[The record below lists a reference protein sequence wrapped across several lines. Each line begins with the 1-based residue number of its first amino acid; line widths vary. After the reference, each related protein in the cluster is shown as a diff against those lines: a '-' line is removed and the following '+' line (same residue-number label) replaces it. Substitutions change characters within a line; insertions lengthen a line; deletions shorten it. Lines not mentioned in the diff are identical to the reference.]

1 MSMTKQNLG
10 FPLDVQNRT
19 EVCKITNLNRINT
32 KIIKTRVAINMP
44 FWFLFLIL
52 KLCKITK
59 FAFVFLW
66 KNFRF
71 QIFMKSPLKINIT
84 KQSFSFFVL
93 KRNGNLVKFWS
104 SKTHNFGPQKLKN
117 WSKVRSVYFC
127 LLSNNSLPENGNSI
141 CN

>member
-1 MSMTKQNLG
+1 MHVYFAKNVLQYFRYFVKGFAKMSMTKQNLG

-32 KIIKTRVAINMP
+32 KIIKIRVAINMP
-44 FWFLFLIL
+44 FWILFLIL
-52 KLCKITK
+52 KLCKITE

-84 KQSFSFFVL
+84 KKVSFFCPKTERKSCEIFVL
-93 KRNGNLVKFWS
+93 K
-104 SKTHNFGPQKLKN
+104 
-117 WSKVRSVYFC
+117 
-127 LLSNNSLPENGNSI
+127 NS
-141 CN
+141 